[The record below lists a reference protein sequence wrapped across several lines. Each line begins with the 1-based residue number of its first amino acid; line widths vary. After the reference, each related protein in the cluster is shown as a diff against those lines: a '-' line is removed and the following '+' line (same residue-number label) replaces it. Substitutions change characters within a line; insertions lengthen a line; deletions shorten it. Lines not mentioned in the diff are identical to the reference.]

1 MYPELFSIG
10 PLTIYSFGVM
20 VVVAFFC
27 GNWLIALELKRLG
40 LEKKIRADALTTGI
54 LLGGLLGAK
63 VYYILLNFKYFLD
76 DPWSS
81 IFSGG
86 GLVWYGGFIGAI
98 FVFTYIVNK
107 KKLRWLQLADAVA
120 PALALGYAIG
130 RIGCL
135 LSGDGDYGKPSDLPW
150 AMAFP
155 NGTVP
160 TLVPVHPTPIYE
172 TFIMSVVC
180 LILIKVGRR
189 NLPAG
194 TVFWTYL
201 VLAGTERLIIEFWRI
216 NPVVALGLTM
226 AQFMSIAVI
235 TVGVCGLFLGRLKTE
250 HV

>member
-20 VVVAFFC
+20 VVIAFFC

-40 LEKKIRADALTTGI
+40 LEKRIRADSLTTAI

-63 VYYILLNFKYFLD
+63 ANYILLNFGYFLD

-81 IFSGG
+81 LFSGG
-86 GLVWYGGFIGAI
+86 GLVWYGGFIGGLAA
-98 FVFTYIVNK
+98 FSYVVLK
-107 KKLRWLQLADAVA
+107 RRLRWLQLADAVA

-172 TFIMSVVC
+172 ALIMAGFC
-180 LILIKVGRR
+180 LILLKIARG
-189 NLPAG
+189 NLRPG
-194 TVFWTYL
+194 VVFCFYL
-201 VLAGTERLIIEFWRI
+201 VLAGTERFMIEFWRI

-226 AQFMSIAVI
+226 AQFMSIASI
-235 TVGVCGLFLGRLKTE
+235 TVGACGLFLGRLKTE
-250 HV
+250 RV